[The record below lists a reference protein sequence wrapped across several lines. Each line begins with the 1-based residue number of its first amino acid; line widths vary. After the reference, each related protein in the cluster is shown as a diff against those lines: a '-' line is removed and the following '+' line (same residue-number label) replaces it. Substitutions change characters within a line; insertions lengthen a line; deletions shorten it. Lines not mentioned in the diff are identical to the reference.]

1 MAVMTI
7 MIGLL
12 RDASQG
18 SDAWLA
24 ARSEEGAFDPSLQ
37 AVGEPARVTDH
48 IGRDHALSAAL
59 VRLRH
64 SLDDTAKETG
74 SDRLLDRGVVCCWF

>member
-7 MIGLL
+7 IIGLL

-18 SDAWLA
+18 GAWLA

-37 AVGEPARVTDH
+37 AVGEPARVTGH
-48 IGRDHALSAAL
+48 IGRDHAPSPTL

-64 SLDDTAKETG
+64 SLNDTTKETE
-74 SDRLLDRGVVCCWF
+74 SDRLLDRGVVCCWS